1 MFQNT
6 FQKMFQMFFYK
17 LEELTYFRSIYTPW
31 KKNRKPIKVLCKN
44 TSTIVFVSDVS
55 NTTGTIL
62 IIWNI
67 ILWTLLVALEL
78 EPTKMGIWPWRV
90 DKT

>member
-31 KKNRKPIKVLCKN
+31 KKNRKPIKVLRKN

-78 EPTKMGIWPWRV
+78 EPTKIGIWPWRV